1 MTATKFTKVY
11 HFKCLPIETLLRHSR
26 RGRCVYMWTSATGL
40 WAKIPFGHK
49 PQSSHL
55 LIECKLSLF
64 LGRSYTPAFLLP
76 WVCSL
81 VPRSLYSWSAVWL
94 AGAPT
99 HPGCEQGG
107 LTFQTDWSCRLS
119 FMPAGFLCS
128 CCTPNNARPQLCQ
141 APQRKVPII
150 SSLRSGQQR
159 ILTRF

>member
-55 LIECKLSLF
+55 LTECKLSLF

-99 HPGCEQGG
+99 HPGCEQGVSPSR
-107 LTFQTDWSCRLS
+107 LTG
-119 FMPAGFLCS
+119 PAGCPS
-128 CCTPNNARPQLCQ
+128 CQQVFFVPVAHRTMLGPNCARLPRGRCQ
-141 APQRKVPII
+141 
-150 SSLRSGQQR
+150 S
-159 ILTRF
+159 